1 MADDRTRWLDKAAA
15 DRLLRGEPVD
25 PSGDFRIRADAARL
39 RDALDSLAPRAAATT
54 ELPGEAAALAAFRAA
69 HPDRAAGR
77 SVGVAAG
84 AAAAGA
90 VGAEPLVAIV
100 PVPTP
105 TAVGV
110 AGGTARAPRRVGAW
124 RLGLAAAV
132 ASVAIGGVAASA
144 GAGLFDRALHL
155 NAGPLPT
162 AEVSAEDTPEPVG
175 GTAAPSAP
183 APRWSRPSDAGS
195 TPGGPH
201 TPGPEGRAT
210 PGATGAAASGGNNG
224 GAGGTDGT
232 GATTGNGAGK
242 DNREH
247 FGITEGGGAGEG
259 KDTLRG
265 AADLCRDFNSGRL
278 SGDRENRLNLLA
290 KGRQK
295 VQRYCDELLK
305 STPGTPPKGTGP
317 TDPLPVP
324 GPGPGPGTGDP
335 SGAAGSLG
343 LRLRR

>member
-25 PSGDFRIRADAARL
+25 PSGDFRTRADAARL

-69 HPDRAAGR
+69 HPERAAGR
-77 SVGVAAG
+77 AVD
-84 AAAAGA
+84 AAAAGGA
-90 VGAEPLVAIV
+90 GAEPLVAIV

-105 TAVGV
+105 TAVVGV
-110 AGGTARAPRRVGAW
+110 GVGATVRAPRRVGAW

-144 GAGLFDRALHL
+144 GTGLFDRALHL

-162 AEVSAEDTPEPVG
+162 ADVNAEATPEPVG
-175 GTAAPSAP
+175 GTAAPSVE

-232 GATTGNGAGK
+232 GATTGSGPGK

-259 KDTLRG
+259 KDALRG
-265 AADLCRDFNSGRL
+265 AVDLCRDFNSGRL

-295 VQRYCDELLK
+295 VQKYCDELLK

-317 TDPLPVP
+317 TDTLPVP
-324 GPGPGPGTGDP
+324 VPGPGPGTGDP